1 MNVYGDPDLDRNS
14 ELTMIRLADVIEDKQ
29 RAYVI
34 HEIIIGGDFN
44 FVLHQVDTKSSSRKP
59 RAETQFA
66 SMVEDLDVFDLDMLV
81 NEENLHTYFRH
92 RMEGCSA
99 RYDRFYVSR
108 GLISEAKFSRCP
120 RTGDHTPVYIE
131 VMVKTKGQGS
141 WKFDDRLLL
150 SVSGVARIQSIIA
163 EVLRDIVEDDEG
175 EISVNMLQEFVD
187 FQEHC
192 PIDLLSLI
200 LARVT
205 DGMKEV
211 MKNRKEEVKVA
222 EKEAIMKLIEA
233 RREMNELGTDEAVT
247 KFEDARETLRMKQWA
262 RASAADEANY
272 VQYAT
277 AGERMT
283 GYHFRIMGKGKASR
297 DIRNLR
303 HNGQVLEGEDVA
315 KHLSDKFAALAM
327 ADPNVGGMSIEQYL
341 GDLAQG
347 VRMVPDNMKEGL
359 SRLITIKEVED
370 VVKGLKDVSVP
381 GPSGITNK
389 LLKAMLP
396 SIKTILVHAGNKLL
410 FGDEAEIPEWI
421 FHRTVVFILKPG
433 KREDDSD
440 SYRGLSMLENIFKLY
455 AKIIGDRMAGVLKH
469 VQDPHQFGFTEGRSC
484 CEPTRS
490 IIDVMAYAKQTGLP
504 CIVISTDIYKAFDS
518 IDIEHMEKCLRFY
531 GFPDEYVK
539 AFMLL
544 SRNGTCQFE
553 VNGFLSEKH
562 KLERGTGQGD
572 PKSAFAYNLCV
583 SPMNEVLSKSPE
595 VPRFKVGDEEIN
607 PVYFAD
613 DNATM
618 FKGDDVRAVINV
630 LIKIASFEEV
640 SGLKLNLTKCEF
652 IAINCDE
659 GDINELVARTGMK
672 RVQMLKHLGIWIN
685 EDGEVTEE
693 DNIAPILEHMEA
705 LVKRYATSGSTPI
718 GRALYAKYLLGSR
731 YVHRLQNTLISEE
744 MAKELGDVL
753 RRMTWTRA
761 RMNEQHVGV
770 RVHIAKERVSQPIS
784 YGGLALPDPNHQ
796 NVAIRLT
803 WIRKFKVE

>member
-1 MNVYGDPDLDRNS
+1 MG
-14 ELTMIRLADVIEDKQ
+14 E
-29 RAYVI
+29 
-34 HEIIIGGDFN
+34 
-44 FVLHQVDTKSSSRKP
+44 
-59 RAETQFA
+59 
-66 SMVEDLDVFDLDMLV
+66 SM
-81 NEENLHTYFRH
+81 
-92 RMEGCSA
+92 CS
-99 RYDRFYVSR
+99 Y
-108 GLISEAKFSRCP
+108 
-120 RTGDHTPVYIE
+120 
-131 VMVKTKGQGS
+131 
-141 WKFDDRLLL
+141 
-150 SVSGVARIQSIIA
+150 
-163 EVLRDIVEDDEG
+163 
-175 EISVNMLQEFVD
+175 
-187 FQEHC
+187 
-192 PIDLLSLI
+192 
-200 LARVT
+200 
-205 DGMKEV
+205 
-211 MKNRKEEVKVA
+211 
-222 EKEAIMKLIEA
+222 
-233 RREMNELGTDEAVT
+233 
-247 KFEDARETLRMKQWA
+247 
-262 RASAADEANY
+262 EANY

-297 DIRNLR
+297 DIRNLL
-303 HNGQVLEGEDVA
+303 HNDQVLEGEDVA
-315 KHLSDKFAALAM
+315 KHLSEKLAALAM

-347 VRMVPDNMKEGL
+347 VRKVPDNMRERL
-359 SRLITIKEVED
+359 SILITIKEVED
-370 VVKGLKDVSVP
+370 VVNGLKDVSVP

-389 LLKAMLP
+389 LLKAMLL

-410 FGDEAEIPEWI
+410 FGDETEIPEWI

-433 KREDDSD
+433 KKEDDSD
-440 SYRGLSMLENIFKLY
+440 SYQGLSMLENIFKLY

-518 IDIEHMEKCLRFY
+518 IDIQHMEMCLRFY

-562 KLERGTGQGD
+562 KPERGTGQGD

-583 SPMNEVLSKSPE
+583 SPMNEVLSE
-595 VPRFKVGDEEIN
+595 VPRFKVGDKEIN

-618 FKGDDVRAVINV
+618 FKGDDVGAVINV

-659 GDINELVARTGMK
+659 GDINEFVARKGMK
-672 RVQMLKHLGIWIN
+672 RVQKLKHLWVWIN

-705 LVKRYATSGSTPI
+705 LLKRYATSGSTLYMPSNFWVLGMYI
-718 GRALYAKYLLGSR
+718 GYR
-731 YVHRLQNTLISEE
+731 T
-744 MAKELGDVL
+744 
-753 RRMTWTRA
+753 
-761 RMNEQHVGV
+761 
-770 RVHIAKERVSQPIS
+770 P
-784 YGGLALPDPNHQ
+784 
-796 NVAIRLT
+796 
-803 WIRKFKVE
+803 